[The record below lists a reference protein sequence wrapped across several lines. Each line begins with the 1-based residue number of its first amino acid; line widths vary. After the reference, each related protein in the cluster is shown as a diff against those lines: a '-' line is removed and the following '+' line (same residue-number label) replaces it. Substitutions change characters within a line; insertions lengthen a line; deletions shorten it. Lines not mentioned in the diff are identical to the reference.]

1 MIDYETCPKCSKPV
15 LSYVGKSES
24 GNSYHGCASCKTI
37 FNEGQL
43 LVVKASK
50 KASKK
55 ASREVPSG
63 ILR

>member
-1 MIDYETCPKCSKPV
+1 MIDYETCPKCSKLG

-24 GNSYHGCASCKTI
+24 GNSYYGCASCKTV
-37 FNEGQL
+37 FNEGVL
-43 LVVKASK
+43 LEV

-55 ASREVPSG
+55 ASREAPRG

>member
-1 MIDYETCPKCSKPV
+1 MIDYETCPKCSKPG

-24 GNSYHGCASCKTI
+24 GNSFYGCASCKTI

-43 LVVKASK
+43 LQMKVSK
-50 KASKK
+50 KAP
-55 ASREVPSG
+55 RG